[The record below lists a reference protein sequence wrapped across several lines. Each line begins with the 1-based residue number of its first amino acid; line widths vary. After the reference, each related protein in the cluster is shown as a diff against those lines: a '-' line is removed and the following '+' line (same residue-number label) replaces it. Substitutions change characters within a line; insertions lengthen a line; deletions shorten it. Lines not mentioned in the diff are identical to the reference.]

1 MIPLVVLVFP
11 SRAEG
16 NGIDYEMIMYVSGIE
31 MGGNEHLIF
40 IAPHAP
46 CRFHAQCVSF
56 LGRDLFTIEA
66 LKPVIT
72 GIPSE
77 LSVSFFRRRHPFIR
91 LLPWAV
97 ESGYVHEL
105 IRLAGIGGIAYY
117 LFEIVRHILG
127 SYGLLGI
134 DGVIDDP

>member
-1 MIPLVVLVFP
+1 MIPFVVLVFP
-11 SRAEG
+11 SGAEG
-16 NGIDYEMIMYVSGIE
+16 YGIDHKMIVYVLGIE
-31 MGGNEHLIF
+31 MGGNEYLVF
-40 IAPHAP
+40 IAPHAS
-46 CRFHAQCVSF
+46 CCFHAYSVSF
-56 LGRDLFTIEA
+56 LGRDLFSIEA

-72 GIPSE
+72 GIPAE
-77 LSVSFFRRRHPFIR
+77 LAISFLCSRHPLIR
-91 LLPWAV
+91 LLPRAV

>member
-16 NGIDYEMIMYVSGIE
+16 NGIDYEMIMYVPGIE

-56 LGRDLFTIEA
+56 LGRDFFSIEA
-66 LKPVIT
+66 LESVIT
-72 GIPSE
+72 GIAAE
-77 LSVSFFRRRHPFIR
+77 LAISFLCSRHPLIR
-91 LLPWAV
+91 LLPGTV

-105 IRLAGIGGIAYY
+105 IRLTGIGGIA
-117 LFEIVRHILG
+117 
-127 SYGLLGI
+127 
-134 DGVIDDP
+134 